1 MIHEKIQMTEYGET
15 RFPANSDDI

>member
-1 MIHEKIQMTEYGET
+1 MIYEKIQMTEYGET